1 MKPAIRPILAVE
13 NQTLREREKEEKRE
27 GRERAQRERKR
38 EAKNREIIVVI
49 YTHTLSLPLPSSLP
63 PSLPLSPLSLS
74 LIVPNKEAESN
85 SRYHIHC
92 QINKYQEWIALREHS
107 RILQYSVCIYVTMAT
122 MGVANPKQE
131 SHNDGGDEVE
141 EELLGKPGRP

>member
-1 MKPAIRPILAVE
+1 M
-13 NQTLREREKEEKRE
+13 
-27 GRERAQRERKR
+27 
-38 EAKNREIIVVI
+38 VVI
-49 YTHTLSLPLPSSLP
+49 YTHTHSLPPSFPLSLSLP
-63 PSLPLSPLSLS
+63 PSLSLS
-74 LIVPNKEAESN
+74 LIVHVPNKEAESN

-107 RILQYSVCIYVTMAT
+107 RKLQYSVCIYVTMAT

-131 SHNDGGDEVE
+131 SHYDDGDEVE